1 MRTFRATSAVK
12 CEEELIFAYQIIQKK
27 KKCAELFY
35 RDILSVALKW
45 QKGCKHGVPSEK
57 RSHYSVVIDLVGKK
71 KKTC

>member
-12 CEEELIFAYQIIQKK
+12 CEEELIFAYQIIQK

-57 RSHYSVVIDLVGKK
+57 RSHYSVVIDLAG